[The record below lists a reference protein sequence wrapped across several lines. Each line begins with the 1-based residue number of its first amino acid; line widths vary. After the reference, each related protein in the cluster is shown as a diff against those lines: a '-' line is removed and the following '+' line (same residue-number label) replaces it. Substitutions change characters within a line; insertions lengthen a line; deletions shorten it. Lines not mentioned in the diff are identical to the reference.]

1 MNLDKNGVYKMQTTI
16 LNINGMTCM
25 GCVNSIKNVV
35 EKVSGVSGAD
45 VSLENKQVKIQYDPE
60 ITNINQFKEAIVG
73 AGFEINI

>member
-1 MNLDKNGVYKMQTTI
+1 MQTTI

-25 GCVNSIKNVV
+25 GCVNSIKNVI
-35 EKVSGVSGAD
+35 EKVSGVSSAD

-60 ITNINQFKEAIVG
+60 KTNINRFKEVIVG

>member
-1 MNLDKNGVYKMQTTI
+1 MQTTI

-45 VSLENKQVKIQYDPE
+45 VSLENKQVTIRYDPE
-60 ITNINQFKEAIVG
+60 RTNINQFKNAIVG

>member
-1 MNLDKNGVYKMQTTI
+1 MRTTI

-35 EKVSGVSGAD
+35 NEIVGVTSTD

-60 ITNINQFKEAIVG
+60 KTDINQFKEAIEG
-73 AGFEINI
+73 AGFEISI

>member
-1 MNLDKNGVYKMQTTI
+1 MQTTI

-45 VSLENKQVKIQYDPE
+45 VSLENKQVKIQYDSE

>member
-1 MNLDKNGVYKMQTTI
+1 MSPDKNGANKMQTTI

-45 VSLENKQVKIQYDPE
+45 VSLENKQVKIKYDPE
-60 ITNINQFKEAIVG
+60 KTNINQFKEAIVG

>member
-1 MNLDKNGVYKMQTTI
+1 MQTTI

-35 EKVSGVSGAD
+35 EKVSGVNGAD
-45 VSLENKQVKIQYDPE
+45 VSLEKKQVKIQYDPE
-60 ITNINQFKEAIVG
+60 KTNINQFKEAIVG

>member
-1 MNLDKNGVYKMQTTI
+1 MQTTI

-25 GCVNSIKNVV
+25 GCANSIKNVV

-60 ITNINQFKEAIVG
+60 KTNINQFKEAIVG
-73 AGFEINI
+73 TGFEINI

>member
-1 MNLDKNGVYKMQTTI
+1 MQTTI

-35 EKVSGVSGAD
+35 EKVSGVCGAD
-45 VSLENKQVKIQYDPE
+45 VSLENKQVKIQYDSE
-60 ITNINQFKEAIVG
+60 KTNINQFEEAIVG

>member
-1 MNLDKNGVYKMQTTI
+1 MQTTI

-60 ITNINQFKEAIVG
+60 KTNINQFKEAIVG
-73 AGFEINI
+73 TGFEINI

>member
-1 MNLDKNGVYKMQTTI
+1 MQTTI

-35 EKVSGVSGAD
+35 EKVSGVSSAD

-60 ITNINQFKEAIVG
+60 KTNINRFKEVIVG

>member
-1 MNLDKNGVYKMQTTI
+1 MQTTI

-35 EKVSGVSGAD
+35 EKVSGVNGAD
-45 VSLENKQVKIQYDPE
+45 VSLENKQVKVQYDPE
-60 ITNINQFKEAIVG
+60 KTNINQFKKAIVG

>member
-1 MNLDKNGVYKMQTTI
+1 MQTTI

-35 EKVSGVSGAD
+35 EEVSGVSGAD
-45 VSLENKQVKIQYDPE
+45 VSLENKQVKIPYDPE
-60 ITNINQFKEAIVG
+60 KTNINKFKEAIVG